1 MIQHKYI
8 RLPQFDEIII
18 FPEVIQHLKFKHMNP
33 ISAGFCHINTDT
45 QEIRCHGE
53 SISLNLKSKK
63 EDSNIA
69 TKQFFY
75 I

>member
-1 MIQHKYI
+1 MKQHKYI

-18 FPEVIQHLKFKHMNP
+18 FPEVIQHSKFKHLNP
-33 ISAGFCHINTDT
+33 ISAGFCHINTDD
-45 QEIRCHGE
+45 QSVKCYGE
-53 SISLNLKSKK
+53 SISLNKTSRK
-63 EDSNIA
+63 EDSDIA

>member
-1 MIQHKYI
+1 MIQHKYV
-8 RLPQFDEIII
+8 RLSQYNEIII
-18 FPEVIQHLKFKHMNP
+18 FPEVIQHSRFKNMNP

-45 QEIRCHGE
+45 QEIKCYGE
-53 SISLNLKSKK
+53 SIGLNLKSKK
-63 EDSNIA
+63 EDSDIA